1 MLLNASPASLASS
14 HTKKDR
20 GGDLRKVSAYLSEV
34 CWSLQQTPLRCAGTP
49 CRHINSVQLNRFGC
63 GNTLKRQQKLQDIQ
77 RNNRWIMRSLWAQ
90 VIDRSCFISCFPD
103 KRLIYQA
110 EAEGASHRG
119 VGPEVRKEKKPKTWK
134 NKTSRVLAH
143 PSILPS
149 FLLFFFERESAREGN
164 LRHQMLLH
172 RATFGTSKRSIY
184 VLITS

>member
-1 MLLNASPASLASS
+1 MLLDASPASLASS

-20 GGDLRKVSAYLSEV
+20 GVDLHKVSAYLSEV

-90 VIDRSCFISCFPD
+90 VIDRSCFISCFSD
-103 KRLIYQA
+103 KRLIYPA

-119 VGPEVRKEKKPKTWK
+119 DLPRRSSDPPEPSEGPQDLTGGSRKTNTAKCT
-134 NKTSRVLAH
+134 VLQA
-143 PSILPS
+143 
-149 FLLFFFERESAREGN
+149 
-164 LRHQMLLH
+164 
-172 RATFGTSKRSIY
+172 K
-184 VLITS
+184 